1 VVATPLSFS
10 LYVLL
15 SIQDQGSCS
24 VLGIFS
30 GIFSYFFSRNVTST
44 NDAIVS
50 DLYVQYVKIA
60 HRYYL
65 LCDVI
70 YHYVLNCM
78 LNQMVHYNRD
88 YRNCRG
94 WQPLHPYSNIR
105 R

>member
-24 VLGIFS
+24 VSGIFS
-30 GIFSYFFSRNVTST
+30 GIFSYFFSRNVTSI
-44 NDAIVS
+44 NDAIVI
-50 DLYVQYVKIA
+50 DLYVQCLKIA

-65 LCDVI
+65 FCGVI

-78 LNQMVHYNRD
+78 LNQMVYYNRD
-88 YRNCRG
+88 YRNWRG
-94 WQPLHPYSNIR
+94 WQPHHP
-105 R
+105 